1 MRRSGA
7 LTQATSSQIRAP
19 ISLCTPLYMKYNSD
33 RALEGPGR
41 RENQSQVERV
51 VTSSGKVNVASGV
64 GTSPH
69 PPDHHHLDPDPS
81 TNPVIVR
88 GMTAV
93 SFAHGVFTLQ
103 AIRATTS
110 ASSLPNSP
118 EVAVTAET
126 LKHGGYQ
133 LVAHTIP
140 QRKAQAKL
148 QRLSLVTLPISQI
161 HNQSLIRLFRRNCRR
176 RCERQ

>member
-7 LTQATSSQIRAP
+7 LTQATSSQIRTP
-19 ISLCTPLYMKYNSD
+19 ISLCMPPYMKYNSD

-93 SFAHGVFTLQ
+93 CFAHGVFTLQ
-103 AIRATTS
+103 AMPATTS
-110 ASSLPNSP
+110 ASSLPNSLGV
-118 EVAVTAET
+118 VATVET

-133 LVAHTIP
+133 LGVRITL
-140 QRKAQAKL
+140 QQKVQAKP
-148 QRLSLVTLPISQI
+148 QRLSLATLPISRT
-161 HNQSLIRLFRRNCRR
+161 HNQSRIRQSHRNCRR